1 MSVLKQGCKLE
12 ILRTSI
18 RKQVTGGGLPKK
30 TGELIEFLFQ
40 SLPETNITPEKR
52 PRSVSLKETSRGYL
66 QSFHFC
72 FELDRILTYGFF
84 LDSSPKVL
92 DSSNRR
98 VFRALLRVYMQQ
110 RSWETNTF
118 WFF

>member
-1 MSVLKQGCKLE
+1 MTIMGM
-12 ILRTSI
+12 I
-18 RKQVTGGGLPKK
+18 
-30 TGELIEFLFQ
+30 
-40 SLPETNITPEKR
+40 
-52 PRSVSLKETSRGYL
+52 VSLKKTSRGYL

-72 FELDRILTYGFF
+72 FELDRILTHGFF